1 MNLYEVII
9 DRRVKPKDDPDRDAQ
24 TSFKI
29 ASRSLLDARKK
40 ATQLIRS
47 SYPDY
52 FIIDVKRHW

>member
-9 DRRVKPKDDPDRDAQ
+9 DRRVKPKDDPDRDTQ

-29 ASRSLLDARKK
+29 PSRSLVDARKK
-40 ATQLIRS
+40 ATQLIRT

-52 FIIDVKRHW
+52 FIITVKRHW

>member
-9 DRRVKPKDDPDRDAQ
+9 DRRVKPKDDPDRDTL

-29 ASRSLLDARKK
+29 PSRSLVDARKK

-52 FIIDVKRHW
+52 FIINVKRHW